1 MKKLNT
7 LDKILL
13 LSYISLT
20 IFTVVMTVIF
30 CFKDSVPDT
39 LVVSFFA
46 VFTGEAGFCTY
57 IWKHKIKKKNI
68 EEGLNDSSD
77 DI

>member
-13 LSYISLT
+13 ISYISLL

-30 CFKDSVPDT
+30 CFKDAVPDT

-46 VFTGEAGFCTY
+46 IFTGEAGFCTY
-57 IWKHKIKKKNI
+57 IWKHKISKKNK
-68 EEGLNDSSD
+68 EEGLEE
-77 DI
+77 IEL